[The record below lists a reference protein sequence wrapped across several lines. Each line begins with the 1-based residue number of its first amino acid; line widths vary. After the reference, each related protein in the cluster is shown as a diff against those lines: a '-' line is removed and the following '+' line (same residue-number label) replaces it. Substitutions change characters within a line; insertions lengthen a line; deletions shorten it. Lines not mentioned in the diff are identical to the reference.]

1 MPGSLASQI
10 HVFEKALVAIIAL
23 FLLMSS
29 SSLSFLNGDGKSVS
43 SGAHFSNLLIES
55 KNNPKE
61 DARINND
68 IGKSKGSEEDM
79 KLKDD
84 SDKPAK
90 GSGDSGSGSNNNG
103 QRVFDAKAALLE
115 IRALKP
121 MVIFSKSYCPYSM
134 KLKKLIAENYQIT
147 PEPMIVELDKHQF
160 GAELQEYLGEISG
173 RKTVPN
179 VVIGKSVESKGGC
192 DDFLELHNK
201 GKLLDKLK
209 IWGDNNLDVKKIGPP
224 SNA

>member
-1 MPGSLASQI
+1 M
-10 HVFEKALVAIIAL
+10 
-23 FLLMSS
+23 
-29 SSLSFLNGDGKSVS
+29 NGDGASLS
-43 SGAHFSNLLIES
+43 SGAQFSNLIIES
-55 KNNPKE
+55 KNNPQE

-68 IGKSKGSEEDM
+68 IGKAKGGPGSEEDL

-84 SDKPAK
+84 GAGSDA
-90 GSGDSGSGSNNNG
+90 SDSGSGGSNINGGGNSGANG
-103 QRVFDAKAALLE
+103 QKTFDAKAALLE

-160 GAELQEYLGEISG
+160 GSEIQQYLGEISG

-179 VVIGKSVESKGGC
+179 VLIGKSVESKGGC
-192 DDFLELHNK
+192 DDFVELHNK

-209 IWGDNNLDVKKIGPP
+209 IWGDNILDVKKIGPP